1 MPGREMTDDAA
12 PDKLIVFVAG
22 DPAPQ
27 GSKRYVGRGIMI
39 ESSSR
44 VKPWRADVRAAL
56 LGEDGR
62 PLGSFGKVAIDLV
75 LGFIIPR
82 PKSLPKRRTPEATK
96 RPDIDKLARA
106 VNDAIT
112 SAGIWHDDSQI
123 VRCLKWKRYA
133 DQDETPGCWIKISRY
148 VDDEPCPPDQYQNT
162 TMFTA

>member
-1 MPGREMTDDAA
+1 MTDDTA
-12 PDKLIVFVAG
+12 PDKLFVFVAG

-39 ESSSR
+39 ESCKR
-44 VKPWRADVRAAL
+44 VKPWREDVRAAL
-56 LGEDGR
+56 LKDGQ
-62 PLGSFGKVAIDLV
+62 PVHSFGKGAIDLV

-133 DQDETPGCWIKISRY
+133 DHDETPGCWIKISRY
-148 VDDEPCPPDQYQNT
+148 DDEPCPPDRYKT
-162 TMFTA
+162 HPLLSA